1 MSKDQ
6 KKQPQKTMKEKRAA
20 KQAKKQVV
28 ATGKVEN
35 LGKKT
40 K

>member
-6 KKQPQKTMKEKRAA
+6 KKAPQKSMKEKRAA
-20 KQAKKQVV
+20 KQAKKQQ
-28 ATGKVEN
+28 AGSKVEN
-35 LGKKT
+35 LGKKG

>member
-1 MSKDQ
+1 MSRDQ
-6 KKQPQKTMKEKRAA
+6 KKQPQKSMKEKRAA

-28 ATGKVEN
+28 SSGKVEN
-35 LGKKT
+35 LGKKS